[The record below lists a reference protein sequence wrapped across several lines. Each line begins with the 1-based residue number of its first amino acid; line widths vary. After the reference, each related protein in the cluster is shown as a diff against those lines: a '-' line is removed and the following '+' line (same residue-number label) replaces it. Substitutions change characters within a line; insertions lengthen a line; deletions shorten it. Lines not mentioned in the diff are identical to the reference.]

1 MLFHSNDLRV
11 LKKGGKEPILTGNT
25 KTKAGLLKQQSGVT
39 LFFFFF
45 LPFLLPFFLSIPL
58 FPVFIFIRAL
68 VTPQYNTYYCLAP
81 LECLFQKKGK
91 FLSLC

>member
-45 LPFLLPFFLSIPL
+45 FTLFVALLSFYPSFSCLYFYKSIGHSP
-58 FPVFIFIRAL
+58 I
-68 VTPQYNTYYCLAP
+68 
-81 LECLFQKKGK
+81 
-91 FLSLC
+91 